1 MEMTQKARTLFP
13 DGESNCRAPRVLR
26 AGRESCS
33 VYRLKIAKAEEN
45 ELERLPL
52 EVALRLEKHL
62 KQVTEL
68 AGETEASDAVWN
80 RRRDPESGLLRFE
93 LEGFCVLYEVD
104 RAAELVVVRS
114 VKRVGPARSPAA
126 PDSV

>member
-1 MEMTQKARTLFP
+1 MGNRIA
-13 DGESNCRAPRVLR
+13 RAPRVLR

-33 VYRLKIAKAEEN
+33 VYRLRIAKAEEN
-45 ELERLPL
+45 DLERLPL

-68 AGETEASDAVWN
+68 AGETEANDAVWD

-93 LEGFCVLYEVD
+93 SEGFCVLYEVD
-104 RAAELVVVRS
+104 RSAGLAMVRS
-114 VKRVGPARSPAA
+114 VKQVGPLRSPPPPA
-126 PDSV
+126 

>member
-1 MEMTQKARTLFP
+1 MGNRIA
-13 DGESNCRAPRVLR
+13 RAPRVLR

-33 VYRLKIAKAEEN
+33 VYRLRIAKAEEN

-68 AGETEASDAVWN
+68 AGETEANDAVWD

-114 VKRVGPARSPAA
+114 VKRGGPARSPAA
-126 PDSV
+126 PGSG

>member
-1 MEMTQKARTLFP
+1 M
-13 DGESNCRAPRVLR
+13 
-26 AGRESCS
+26 
-33 VYRLKIAKAEEN
+33 YRLKIAKAEEN

-68 AGETEASDAVWN
+68 ASETEATDPLWE

-104 RAAELVVVRS
+104 RAAELVMVRS

-126 PDSV
+126 PGSV